1 MGDLSDMNDLDRV
14 MRSPEGK
21 AMLEEIRAAVIGHKI
36 ACVEFINEVRAIAV
50 LLGLDNGRTI
60 PATDPSLEVESLR
73 KDFADVIHRE
83 YLADYPERRTEDD
96 GE

>member
-21 AMLEEIRAAVIGHKI
+21 AMLEEIRAAVIEHKI
-36 ACVEFINEVRAIAV
+36 VCVEFINEVRAIAV
-50 LLGLDNGRTI
+50 LLGLDNGRTL

-73 KDFADVIHRE
+73 EKFPDVIRRE

-96 GE
+96 GA